1 MTNSRW
7 IADRFMTPSL
17 KSETMPMTSRNPRS
31 VVFRL
36 APLALALLVSAC
48 TVGPDYQRP
57 SAPLSLEFK
66 EAKGWTAAIPQ
77 ENQAK
82 GDWWTVYQDP
92 ELSSLLSQVQISN
105 QNVAQ
110 YAAQYREAQALVTQA
125 RSGLYP
131 SVDASV
137 GSTRSGTSQAVTK
150 KQSAELSASWELDL
164 WGKLRRT
171 VEEDKASAQASK
183 ADLADA
189 TLSAQSELAQD
200 YFQLRVMD
208 EQIALYN
215 RSIAA
220 YERYQ
225 TIIQNQYAGG
235 NTSRATL
242 AQAQTQLESTRAS
255 ALQVQWQRAQMEHAI
270 AVLMGK
276 PPAQFTLTAR
286 EIKFTLPSIP
296 PGLPSQLLQR
306 RPDIAAAERNMASAN
321 AAVGVATAAYYP
333 DLTLSASGGF
343 ASDAFHN
350 LFSLPNR
357 VWSLGPELSQ
367 TVLDFGA
374 TRGKVAQA
382 EAAYDAQVAAYRQ
395 SVLGA
400 LQEVEDYLVELHTLD
415 AQTLAQ
421 QRAADAAKESARVTY
436 NQYQAGMIDYLDV
449 ATTENTSLSQQQNV
463 LSLLSTQM
471 VTSVKLIAALGG
483 GWNGDVG
490 E

>member
-1 MTNSRW
+1 MTNL
-7 IADRFMTPSL
+7 L
-17 KSETMPMTSRNPRS
+17 KSETTLMTSRNARS

-48 TVGPDYQRP
+48 AVGPDYQRP
-57 SAPLSLEFK
+57 SAPLSLTFK
-66 EAKGWTAAIPQ
+66 EAKGWTAATPKDSQ
-77 ENQAK
+77 TK
-82 GDWWTVYQDP
+82 GDWWSVYQDP

-110 YAAQYREAQALVTQA
+110 YAAQYRQAQALVSEA
-125 RSGLYP
+125 RAGLYP
-131 SVDASV
+131 SVNATV
-137 GSTRSGTSQAVTK
+137 GSTRSGTAQAITK

-171 VEEDKASAQASK
+171 EEQDKASAQASK
-183 ADLADA
+183 AELANA

-200 YFQLRVMD
+200 YFQVRVMD

-220 YERYQ
+220 YERYL
-225 TIIQNQYAGG
+225 TIIQNQYQGG

-255 ALQVQWQRAQMEHAI
+255 ALQIQWQRAQLEHAI

-286 EIKFTLPSIP
+286 EVKFTLPAIP

-306 RPDIAAAERNMASAN
+306 RPDIAYAERNMAAAN

-343 ASDAFHN
+343 ASNAFHD

-374 TRGKVAQA
+374 TRSRVAQA

-400 LQEVEDYLVELHTLD
+400 LQEVEDYLVELNTLD

-483 GWNGDVG
+483 GWQADSG

>member
-1 MTNSRW
+1 MTDHIETNKTNHPE
-7 IADRFMTPSL
+7 ANLMTL
-17 KSETMPMTSRNPRS
+17 QKTRS
-31 VVFRL
+31 MVFRL

-48 TVGPDYQRP
+48 AVGPDYQRP
-57 SAPLSLEFK
+57 DVAMPTAFK
-66 EAKGWTAAIPQ
+66 EAKGWTAAIPKD
-77 ENQAK
+77 NQAK
-82 GDWWTVYQDP
+82 GEWWSVYQDP
-92 ELSSLLSQVQISN
+92 ELSSLLTQVQISN

-125 RSGLYP
+125 RSDLYP
-131 SVDASV
+131 SVDATV
-137 GSTRSGTSQAVTK
+137 GSTRSGSKTSTSNS
-150 KQSAELSASWELDL
+150 QSAQLSASWELDL

-171 VEEDKASAQASK
+171 AEEQDASAQASK

-208 EQIALYN
+208 QQIALYKQ
-215 RSIAA
+215 SIDA
-220 YERYQ
+220 YQRYL
-225 TIIQNQYAGG
+225 TVIQNQYEGG
-235 NTSRATL
+235 NTSRGTL
-242 AQAQTQLESTRAS
+242 AQAQTQLESTKAS
-255 ALQVQWQRAQMEHAI
+255 ALDLQWQRAQLEHAI
-270 AVLMGK
+270 AVLIGK
-276 PPAQFTLTAR
+276 PPAQFSLAAR
-286 EIKFTLPSIP
+286 DVKLNLPAMPDAI
-296 PGLPSQLLQR
+296 PSQLLQR
-306 RPDIAAAERNMASAN
+306 RPDIAAAERTMASSN

-343 ASDAFHN
+343 ASSAFHN

-367 TVLDFGA
+367 TVLDFGS

-382 EAAYDAQVAAYRQ
+382 EAAYDADVAGYRQ
-395 SVLGA
+395 SVLTA
-400 LQEVEDYLVELHTLD
+400 MQEVEDYLVELHTLD
-415 AQTLAQ
+415 SELIARQN
-421 QRAADAAKESARVTY
+421 AADSAKESARVTY

-449 ATTENTSLSQQQNV
+449 ATTENTSLTQQQSV

-490 E
+490 K